1 MDKGKVLA
9 KDCMDRAKILIGKFK
24 TLILNADII
33 EIEAPMSAA
42 LVEKIDAERLA
53 EPVIYRPI
61 CETSF
66 GISCIVILKWS

>member
-1 MDKGKVLA
+1 MENF
-9 KDCMDRAKILIGKFK
+9 RS
-24 TLILNADII
+24 LILHADIMEIEI
-33 EIEAPMSAA
+33 EIEAEPPILAA
-42 LVEKIDAERLA
+42 LVEKIDAERLV

>member
-1 MDKGKVLA
+1 MQRVLA
-9 KDCMDRAKILIGKFK
+9 LYLVKILMV
-24 TLILNADII
+24 NARII
-33 EIEAPMSAA
+33 EIEVEIEIPMWAA

>member
-1 MDKGKVLA
+1 MENF
-9 KDCMDRAKILIGKFK
+9 RNLI
-24 TLILNADII
+24 IHADIMEI
-33 EIEAPMSAA
+33 EIEIEIEIGIGIEPEAPILEA

>member
-1 MDKGKVLA
+1 MDKNKVLA
-9 KDCMDRAKILIGKFK
+9 KDCMERAKVLIGKFK

-33 EIEAPMSAA
+33 VGLPMWAA